1 MGFWDMATMSYKGV
15 PTELGNKIVNDG
27 NSVLDM
33 RFNPVKEIYEVQVKS
48 DDGILV
54 DGYNVFQDGDYEQMA
69 QYADASVTDVLM
81 PVSNGAMIAGVM
93 SGVFGLAFIIALWCI
108 QGTPKGCKSKRP
120 RRSKHLCSGKPFQ
133 YWCSTSCGTSCK
145 CDISL
150 HDNLRGIQ
158 FLLQKVHTKYNS

>member
-93 SGVFGLAFIIALWCI
+93 SGVFGLAFIITLWCI
-108 QGTPKGCKSKRP
+108 QGTPKGCKSKRSHRTNADHGSREHNWESQQSNNTKTFLNKHWG
-120 RRSKHLCSGKPFQ
+120 RRLATLEKLS
-133 YWCSTSCGTSCK
+133 
-145 CDISL
+145 
-150 HDNLRGIQ
+150 DN
-158 FLLQKVHTKYNS
+158 